1 MLVKY
6 EFEPGVNREGTQL
19 TAGSGWYDADKI
31 RFRKG
36 RPEQIGGWAKY
47 SVNAFLGVCRS
58 LLDWVAQSAID
69 YLGLGTTLKFYV
81 SVGDGFNDV
90 TPIRTTTVAGA
101 VTFGA
106 STSSSTLTVTNTN
119 HGAVVND
126 FVTYSGAV
134 SLGGNITAAVL
145 NQEYQIASITTANI
159 YTITA
164 KNILG
169 VTVTANA
176 SDTGNGGAAVVG
188 EYQINTGL
196 NTYVAASGY
205 GAGTWG
211 SSEGWGGSTPIGAGN
226 QLRLYTQ
233 DTFGNDLIFCVRGG
247 GIYYWDESVGTGTR
261 AIALVD
267 KSGAVSPPTLA
278 LQVMV
283 SDTDRH
289 TICFGSNPIGSA
301 ILDPLFVR
309 WSDQESPFD
318 WTPTS
323 TNTSGGVTLT
333 AGSYIIAAIK
343 TRQEILIFTNNSIHS
358 MRFSGAPFTYE
369 FDVVNEGLSMVSP
382 NAATNAGDMV
392 FFMDR
397 GGFYFYNGSVQRLKC
412 TVLDYVFSNINTAQ
426 EYKIFATASVD
437 FSEIYWFYPIGSGN
451 TECTNYVSYNYLEDS
466 WAIGTL
472 DRAAWI
478 SANTRTYPIAATNIV
493 SANENYLYNHES
505 GYDDD
510 GSAMNAYIESGGIE
524 MGDGEQFMFV
534 NRMIPDFE
542 FRGATESASM
552 TVTFKGK
559 DFPLNSSS
567 TLATSTVT
575 STSSQS
581 FIRAR
586 TRESIIRVASTGTG
600 YGWTLGQMRFDV
612 RPDGRR

>member
-69 YLGLGTTLKFYV
+69 YLGVGTTLKFYV

-145 NQEYQIASITTANI
+145 NQEYQITSITTANI

-164 KNILG
+164 KNTLG

-176 SDTGNGGAAVVG
+176 SDTGNGGVVVVG

-211 SSEGWGGSTPIGAGN
+211 SSSWGGSTPIGAGN

-542 FRGATESASM
+542 FRGATGSASM